1 MDPLSVATAFATVVS
16 LIGQFRAERGDSR
29 QADFNEFMAWLV
41 KTNHEEVKELLE
53 SNAQTTDGIK
63 DLLGEQHEAL
73 MGKLEVLDNTLASY
87 ASGIPGFSNLTRG
100 LKAEAVLSH
109 QALSILKQL
118 ELSGAS
124 KLIEIRTFDGTLL
137 IYLDTSGEVEID
149 DPRFLEDDLRT
160 LVEVGLL
167 RHEYNSEGN
176 NLYIFTRAASQLLRS
191 ADS

>member
-29 QADFNEFMAWLV
+29 RADFNEFMAWLV

-137 IYLDTSGEVEID
+137 ILDTSGEVEID